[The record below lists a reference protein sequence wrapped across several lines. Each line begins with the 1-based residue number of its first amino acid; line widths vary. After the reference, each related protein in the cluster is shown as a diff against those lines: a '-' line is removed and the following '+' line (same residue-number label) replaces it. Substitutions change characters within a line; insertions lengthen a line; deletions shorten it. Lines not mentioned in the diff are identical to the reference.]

1 MCSDCKIKLQLLK
14 APFVKT
20 YQKTC
25 HASMNTY
32 QFIKSQTGSNDLEG
46 CEVRNT
52 DSLII
57 LLFLF
62 LFLFTFS
69 PHLLILIKQNKR
81 PPPKINKYRHMGLC
95 NQMHLKQQK
104 NVPQSIQKN
113 QSPVMFCT
121 QSPVHQMCFRHRKR
135 SK

>member
-62 LFLFTFS
+62 LFLFTF
-69 PHLLILIKQNKR
+69 
-81 PPPKINKYRHMGLC
+81 PPPTYINQTKQKTTTKKNKYRHMGLC